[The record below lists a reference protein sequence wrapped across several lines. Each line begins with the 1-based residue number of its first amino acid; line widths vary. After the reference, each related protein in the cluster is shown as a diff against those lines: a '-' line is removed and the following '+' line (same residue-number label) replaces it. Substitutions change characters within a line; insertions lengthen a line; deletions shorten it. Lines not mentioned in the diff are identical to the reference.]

1 MTSPNEK
8 MSYPIEFEWEG
19 GIYIT
24 ITVLGKPVEVI
35 NVGKFTEGGTEVT
48 IKTREE
54 FMAACEKWVGQQTAE
69 QMRNWRYDAI
79 GYPPKS

>member
-1 MTSPNEK
+1 MPSPNKK
-8 MSYPIEFEWEG
+8 MSYPIEFTWEG

-35 NVGKFTEGGTEVT
+35 NVGKPTKAGTEMT
-48 IKTREE
+48 IETREE
-54 FMAACEKWVGQQTAE
+54 FMAACEKWVGEQTAE